1 MRTWSLLG
9 ILCGSLTALGCGD
22 GGIGDEPGAGG
33 GGSSSVGSGSGG
45 FTSGSSSSGGF
56 ASSSAGGFTSSSSG
70 GTTTSGAGGSSTSSG
85 SGGSV
90 SSSSGG
96 DAVSTSTSSG
106 GTGTGCANDACPF
119 EAGVNID
126 CRLRFMYGINYAWH
140 DFGSD
145 FGGQSAWNVKGIS
158 GKRDRVLAA
167 LQDMR
172 ANGVDVVRW
181 WIYPRIYGDQV
192 AIDGQ
197 GNPTGLGGTSQQD
210 ILAALE
216 LAEQAGVNVM
226 FTLFSFD
233 GFYKTSHSRPDNIST
248 VVSLGPIVADQ
259 ARRARLIENVV
270 RPVAKAVAS
279 SPNERR
285 MLAWD
290 VINEPEWAMTGP
302 SQYGGD
308 PAFEGDESKFDLVTH
323 AQMEALVKET
333 VDVLHQETDAP
344 VSVGSA
350 AIKWGQAWTRSGVDF
365 YQVHMYG
372 WVNDY
377 WPYHKPLSEIGPTD
391 KPTVMG
397 EFPINMEK
405 MTDDDGSSVTYEELV
420 AELYAIGYA
429 GALSWS
435 YTDGNFPWNPN
446 KGKVKAFAD
455 QHPCETRY

>member
-1 MRTWSLLG
+1 MRSWSLLG
-9 ILCGSLTALGCGD
+9 ILCGSLAALGCSD
-22 GGIGDEPGAGG
+22 GGGGGEGGGGGFDDSTVSSG
-33 GGSSSVGSGSGG
+33 GGSSGGLVTSSTSGG
-45 FTSGSSSSGGF
+45 L
-56 ASSSAGGFTSSSSG
+56 A
-70 GTTTSGAGGSSTSSG
+70 TSSG
-85 SGGSV
+85 SGDSV
-90 SSSSGG
+90 TSSGAGDPATTSSSGG
-96 DAVSTSTSSG
+96 SVTTTTTSSGAGGDPASTSTSSG
-106 GTGTGCANDACPF
+106 GTGPACADDACPF

-126 CRLRFMYGINYAWH
+126 CRLRFMYGVNYAWR

-145 FGGQSAWNVKGIS
+145 FGGQNAWGVKGIS
-158 GKRDRVLAA
+158 GKRNEVLAN
-167 LQDMR
+167 LRDMR

-192 AIDGQ
+192 SIDDQ
-197 GNPTGLGGTSQQD
+197 GNPSGLGGTSQQD

-233 GFYKTSHSRPDNIST
+233 GFHKTSHNPPPNISP
-248 VVSLGPIVADQ
+248 VVSLGPIVASD
-259 ARRARLIENVV
+259 ARRAKLIENVV

-279 SPNERR
+279 SPHQRR

-308 PAFEGDESKFDLVTH
+308 PAFEGDKDKFDLVTH
-323 AQMEALVKET
+323 AQMEALVKES
-333 VDVLHQETDAP
+333 VAVLHQETDAP

-365 YQVHMYG
+365 YQVHMYA
-372 WVNDY
+372 WVDDW
-377 WPYHKPLSEIGPTD
+377 WPYDTPIAEIGPTD

-397 EFPINMEK
+397 EFPINLQDM
-405 MTDDDGSSVTYEELV
+405 DVTYEKFV
-420 AELYAIGYA
+420 ADLYTIGYA